1 VTSQTVINLTGIL
14 KIIEVIYLH
23 PRPSPIAASLYTLRD
38 LNADVI
44 ILHGPHGCCF
54 RTGRLLEN
62 DGVRVVTTAMSE
74 NDFIFGAAEKL
85 EETLH
90 EVEELFH
97 PQLVGVVGTCASMII
112 GEDMQ
117 EAVNNAGTPAKVLT
131 VESHGGL
138 SEGDNTEGAIAV
150 LEAAQREGVIPA
162 EETKRQTRMLKKAT
176 EIEKTRGM
184 AQGKYI
190 APSYGDDKEEVASIL
205 LEALERGDKIALVLN
220 AKKETSYLFA
230 ALLKIPFKEVCPG
243 NKPAI
248 IANLDPAV
256 GLPRIRQHAQNIHQ
270 ELGETG
276 QKVESITG
284 GLDEYPVTGERA
296 VEFLEKEDF
305 DLVVVAGVPH
315 ALPIEKLDIPSIAIT
330 DGPRLVE
337 PLKKLGYTWVVTEL
351 DAHAKTLGT
360 DKIVESD
367 FGSVLRAKISDK
379 KSPNPT

>member
-1 VTSQTVINLTGIL
+1 M
-14 KIIEVIYLH
+14 H

-74 NDFIFGAAEKL
+74 NDFIFGASAKL
-85 EETLH
+85 EETLK
-90 EVEELFH
+90 EANELFH
-97 PQLVGVVGTCASMII
+97 PKLVGVVGTCASMII
-112 GEDMQ
+112 GEDMR
-117 EAVNNAGTPAKVLT
+117 EAVSNAGIPAKVLT

-150 LEAAQREGVIPA
+150 LDAAELEGVISRDEA
-162 EETKRQTRMLKKAT
+162 DRQITMLKKAT

-190 APSYGDDKEEVASIL
+190 KPSYGDDKEEVAQIL
-205 LEALERGDKIALVLN
+205 LDAFENGDKIALVLN

-230 ALLKIPFKEVCPG
+230 DILKIHFQEVYPE
-243 NKPAI
+243 NPPKI
-248 IANLDPAV
+248 IGNLDDGI
-256 GLPRIRQHAQNIHQ
+256 GLPRIRPHAQNIKM
-270 ELGETG
+270 ELDMN
-276 QKVESITG
+276 VDIITG
-284 GLDEYPVTGERA
+284 GLDEYPVTGKKA
-296 VEFLEKEDF
+296 VEFLEKNNF
-305 DLVVVAGVPH
+305 DIVVVAGVPH
-315 ALPIEKLDIPSIAIT
+315 ALPIEKLKTKTIAIT

-337 PLKKLGYTWVVTEL
+337 PLKNLGYNWVVTEL

-360 DKIVESD
+360 DKIVPSD
-367 FGSVLRAKISDK
+367 FGTVLRKKINEK
-379 KSPNPT
+379 Q